1 MHLTD
6 FSVGQMRFGQVGVGS
21 PATLPP
27 DDAGIMKQ
35 TRALL
40 YARANAIRLFV
51 NFRVLIWA
59 QNFCLELIV
68 IHCSVWLSVLVFDV

>member
-51 NFRVLIWA
+51 NFRVLI
-59 QNFCLELIV
+59 
-68 IHCSVWLSVLVFDV
+68 